1 MVERLTAA
9 LGGGNEDLE
18 LLADGLLPDIFV
30 EKRRA
35 QRAVD
40 VLFVGTGRAAVMMRS
55 SSSIHDL
62 VQRASALRA
71 RRMPSLTVTS
81 AGSARTL
88 A

>member
-18 LLADGLLPDIFV
+18 LLADCLLPDILV

-40 VLFVGTGRAAVMMRS
+40 VRFVGTGRAAVDDAFFLKHS
-55 SSSIHDL
+55 
-62 VQRASALRA
+62 
-71 RRMPSLTVTS
+71 
-81 AGSARTL
+81 
-88 A
+88 

>member
-40 VLFVGTGRAAVMMRS
+40 
-55 SSSIHDL
+55 DL

>member
-40 VLFVGTGRAAVMMRS
+40 VLFVGTGRAAVD
-55 SSSIHDL
+55 DL

>member
-40 VLFVGTGRAAVMMRS
+40 VLFVGTGREAVDDAFFLKHS
-55 SSSIHDL
+55 
-62 VQRASALRA
+62 
-71 RRMPSLTVTS
+71 
-81 AGSARTL
+81 
-88 A
+88 